1 MKLDNFEINKENS
14 DERYICYSL
23 NKDTKILNKAICVHD
38 DIDME
43 INISVNCSIENVL
56 GVLNDYL
63 DFLNNCKEKLVSYIE
78 LEANEELPSDWF
90 DDFDIISVSITIN
103 TENDYG
109 AVIAIDDDYFGH
121 VIELYFDMEEIVDCI
136 LVG

>member
-109 AVIAIDDDYFGH
+109 TVIVIDDDYFGH